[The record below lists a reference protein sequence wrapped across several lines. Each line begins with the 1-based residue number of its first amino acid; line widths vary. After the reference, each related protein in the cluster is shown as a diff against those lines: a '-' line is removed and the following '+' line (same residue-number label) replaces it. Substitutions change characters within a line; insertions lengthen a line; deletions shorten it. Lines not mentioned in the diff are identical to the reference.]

1 MKKVFTLILALA
13 FGFGL
18 KAQCPLTQAIDFTAT
33 DCHGTEI
40 HLFDILDGGQYVLI
54 DFFFVNCGPC
64 QQATPKVVESYYA
77 MGCNMHDVFYM
88 EISDRDSDAAC
99 QNWCQTYGVE
109 YPTISG
115 PAGGSTI
122 CGASM
127 YHIPAFPTVI
137 LIAPDRS
144 IVINDLWPIN
154 NAQTVI
160 NALEQH
166 GLQQHDCNTPSYNP
180 QVSITVDQVL
190 ETEVTATFTPNEDC
204 ASYAYMMA
212 TEAEIQEWMGIAGLE
227 LPEYLWTYG
236 MPGSDIISNTFS
248 DLTPDTEYVIYA
260 VPADIEGNLGEV
272 VQEPVTTTPSGPSE
286 IMPDFTAIDIDGNEI
301 HLYDILDAGQAV
313 LINFFLTG
321 DPFSEQPMADVVEA
335 YRLYGCNQNDV
346 FFMEISP
353 NGHDDECHAWVD
365 QFGVQYPTISRDG
378 GGNQIVQDIPVGY
391 YPTIMLIRPDHT
403 FANRDIYPPTLE
415 YIIDAM
421 NAEGYEQH
429 ECPMTGELVMS
440 TDTIYID
447 NQGCYIVPGEITI
460 TNMNSEA
467 VQILEYTS
475 EEFTLQCHEG
485 DDPYGGDDI
494 AGLFIAPLD
503 SLHVYVT
510 VYNYMGEN
518 GTYLGTMHLVT
529 SIGDYEIT
537 IVYEENVG
545 VEESHPNHC
554 SLYPNPANDFVT
566 LKGESLGAVCIYNT
580 LGQKV
585 DEFEANGSE
594 LRINTTGYENGIY
607 VVKAG
612 ETTLRFVVRH

>member
-1 MKKVFTLILALA
+1 MKKVFTLLLALA
-13 FGFGL
+13 IGFGL
-18 KAQCPLTQAIDFTAT
+18 KAQCPLTQAVDFTAT
-33 DCHGTEI
+33 DVHGTEV
-40 HLFDILDGGQYVLI
+40 HLFDILDGGQYVLV

-77 MGCNMHDVFYM
+77 MGCNQHDVFYI

-99 QNWCQTYGVE
+99 LNWVNNYGVE

-115 PAGGSTI
+115 AAGGSGISNTYQI
-122 CGASM
+122 G
-127 YHIPAFPTVI
+127 AFPTVI

-154 NAQTVI
+154 NAQSVI
-160 NALEQH
+160 TALEQH
-166 GLQQHDCNTPSYNP
+166 GLQQHDCNGATYDP

-204 ASYAYMMA
+204 VSYAYTLA
-212 TEAEIQEWMGIAGLE
+212 TEAEIQEWMGIAGLN

-236 MPGSDIISNTFS
+236 MPGSGVISNTFG
-248 DLTPDTEYVIYA
+248 DLTPNTEYVIYA
-260 VPADIEGNLGEV
+260 VPADIDGNLGEV

-286 IMPDFTAIDIDGNEI
+286 IMPDFTATDIDGNEI

-321 DPFSEQPMADVVEA
+321 DPYSEAPMADMVEA

-353 NGHDDECHAWVD
+353 NGHDAECHAWVD

-378 GGNQIVQDIPVGY
+378 GGNQIAQDIPVGY

-429 ECPMTGELVMS
+429 ECPTTGELVMS

-447 NQGCYIVPGEITI
+447 NQGCYVVPGEITI

-475 EEFTLQCHEG
+475 DEFTLNCHEG
-485 DDPYGGDDI
+485 EDPYYGNDI
-494 AGLFIAPLD
+494 AGLFIAPLE

-510 VYNYMGEN
+510 AYNDMGEN
-518 GTYLGTMHLVT
+518 GMYMGTMRLIT

-537 IVYEENVG
+537 IVYDVNVG
-545 VEESHPNHC
+545 VEEFHPNHC
-554 SLYPNPANDFVT
+554 SLFPNPANDFVT
-566 LKGESLGAVCIYNT
+566 LKSENLSTVRVYNA

-585 DEFEANGSE
+585 DEFDANGSE
-594 LRINTTGYENGIY
+594 LQINTTDYENGVYFVKTDDKTIKF
-607 VVKAG
+607 VVK
-612 ETTLRFVVRH
+612 H

>member
-1 MKKVFTLILALA
+1 MKKLITLILALA

-33 DCHGTEI
+33 DCHGTEV

-99 QNWCQTYGVE
+99 QTWCQNYGVE

-122 CGASM
+122 CGSSM
-127 YHIPAFPTVI
+127 YNIPAFPTVI

-154 NAQTVI
+154 NAQTI
-160 NALEQH
+160 ITALEQH

-212 TEAEIQEWMGIAGLE
+212 TEAEIQEWMGIAGLD
-227 LPEYLWTYG
+227 LPEYLWNYG
-236 MPGSDIISNTFS
+236 MPGSGVISNTFG
-248 DLTPDTEYVIYA
+248 DLTPNTEYVIYA
-260 VPADIEGNLGEV
+260 VPADIDGNLGEV
-272 VQEPVTTTPSGPSE
+272 VQEPVTTTPGGGTE
-286 IMPDFTAIDIDGNEI
+286 IMPDFTATDIDGNTI

-321 DPFSEQPMADVVEA
+321 DPFSEQPMQDVIEA
-335 YRLYGCNQNDV
+335 YRLYGCNANDV

-353 NGHDDECHAWVD
+353 NGHDDACQAWVD

-378 GGNQIVQDIPVGY
+378 GGNQIAQDIPVGY

-494 AGLFIAPLD
+494 AGLFIAPLE
-503 SLHVYVT
+503 SIHVFVLAYPSEQDTIVF
-510 VYNYMGEN
+510 
-518 GTYLGTMHLVT
+518 GTMRFIT
-529 SIGDYEIT
+529 TIGEYVIN
-537 IVYEENVG
+537 IVYEEHVG
-545 VEESHPNHC
+545 VEESQTSIF
-554 SLYPNPANDFVT
+554 SLFPNPANESVT
-566 LKGESLGAVCIYNT
+566 IKGESLGTVRIYNA

-585 DEFEANGSE
+585 DEFETNGNE
-594 LRINTTGYENGIY
+594 LRINTTGYENGVY

-612 ETTLRFVVRH
+612 NNTLRFVVRH

>member
-99 QNWCQTYGVE
+99 QNWCQNYGVE

-286 IMPDFTAIDIDGNEI
+286 IMPEFTAIDIDGNEI